1 MNPFKNPY
9 APGAGSPP
17 PELAGRDALLDEVR
31 IGLQRIKAG
40 RHAKSMLL
48 VGLRG
53 VGKTVLLN
61 RISQDAEK
69 GELVCVNIE
78 AREND
83 SLPSMLI
90 PELHKA
96 LLKIGRAEAV
106 KKSAR
111 QALNILAGL
120 AKALRIE
127 YHDMTIGLDS
137 GFQPLAPATGNLE
150 SDLPDVFRAV
160 GDAVKKRK
168 TALVLLIDEL
178 QYAKKAELAALIV
191 ALHKCQQWQLPVTIV
206 GAGLPQLVGNAGD
219 AKSYAERMFRFPE
232 IGRLDHASAVRA
244 IKAPAQREKVSFKP
258 DALGEILKQTDGYP
272 YFLQEWGYHAW
283 QVADKSPIVL
293 KNIKAATRFAQR
305 ELDQNFFRVRYDRCT
320 NREKKYLMAMAKLGP
335 GRHKSGGIADAMD
348 EKVHAVAAV
357 RNNLI
362 KKGMIYSPSFGLT
375 EFTVPLFDAFMKR
388 AMPQRRRAG
397 ASKSA

>member
-9 APGAGSPP
+9 APGAGNPP
-17 PELAGRDALLDEVR
+17 PELAGRDSLLDEIN
-31 IGLQRIKAG
+31 IGLQRVKAG
-40 RHAKSMLL
+40 RHAKSLL
-48 VGLRG
+48 LAGLCG

-61 RISQDAEK
+61 RIARDAEK
-69 GELVCVNIE
+69 GELVCINIE

-90 PELHKA
+90 PQLHKA
-96 LLKIGRAEAV
+96 LLKIGRVEAV
-106 KKSAR
+106 KKSALR
-111 QALNILAGL
+111 ALNILAGF
-120 AKALRIE
+120 AKALRVE
-127 YHDMTIGLDS
+127 YHDMVIGLDA
-137 GFQPLAPATGNLE
+137 GFRPLMPATGNLE
-150 SDLPDVFRAV
+150 SDLPDVFGAV

-178 QYAKKAELAALIV
+178 QYAKKSELAALIV
-191 ALHKCQQWQLPVTIV
+191 ALHKCHQWRLPVTLV

-232 IGRLDHASAVRA
+232 IGKLDRASALRA
-244 IKAPAQREKVSFKP
+244 IKAPARRERVSFKP
-258 DALGEILKQTDGYP
+258 DALEEILKQTDGYP

-283 QVADKSPIVL
+283 QVADKSPIVAQ
-293 KNIKAATRFAQR
+293 NIKAATRFAQR

-320 NREKKYLMAMAKLGP
+320 NREKKYLMAMAKLGA
-335 GRHKSGGIADAMD
+335 GRHKSGGIADAMG
-348 EKVHAVAAV
+348 EKVQAVAAV

-375 EFTVPLFDAFMKR
+375 EFTAPLFDAFMKR
-388 AMPQRRRAG
+388 TIA
-397 ASKSA
+397 